1 MGSNAIRWPAALSL
15 VASLLGLGLAWSS
28 TQDYAK
34 HLDRQVHDVHCSF
47 VPGAAAEAADN
58 ACRTAMYS
66 PYAALFRD
74 RYWGGVPIALFAVG
88 AFSFFA
94 AFAVYTL
101 FAGRDAPRRAHQF
114 SFAASLT
121 PAAASITMLVISAV
135 KLGSYCKT
143 CVGIYVASGL
153 LLVAGIASLVL
164 DLREGKR
171 ERTELDLWER
181 KGAGPKGPPRVE
193 PTIPDDGVT
202 VRDGRDGRDDTVRDP
217 HPLGARV
224 AAAQRPVG
232 HWALALLWLAGLGV
246 SALLPPALYVSSLP
260 SYADKITSCGKLDE
274 VREPSGALLQVTPKG
289 ATQPAVL
296 FVDPL
301 CPTCKALHQRLK
313 AEGFWDQLDTTIVL
327 FPLDNTCNWMLDR
340 PLHPGSCAVAK
351 AVLCSD
357 ARALAVLEW
366 AYESQDE
373 LLASAKA
380 GAGVVNV
387 RNKISSRWPGLDA
400 CIDSKETAQ
409 RLDKHLRFIVKN
421 KLPVQTPQIFLGDKK
436 LCDEDGDMGLAFAL
450 PRLAPGVKVR

>member
-1 MGSNAIRWPAALSL
+1 MRSNAIRWPAALSL
-15 VASLLGLGLAWSS
+15 AASLLGLALSWSS

-47 VPGAAAEAADN
+47 VPGAAAEAVDN

-101 FAGRDAPRRAHQF
+101 FAGADAPRRVHQF
-114 SFAASLT
+114 SFAASLAPT
-121 PAAASITMLVISAV
+121 AASVTMLVISAV
-135 KLGSYCKT
+135 KLGTYCKT

-153 LLVAGIASLVL
+153 LLVAGVASLVL
-164 DLREGKR
+164 DLRENKR
-171 ERTELDLWER
+171 ERAERDLWER
-181 KGAGPKGPPRVE
+181 SGSAAKANARVE
-193 PTIPDDGVT
+193 PTLPDLDGPT
-202 VRDGRDGRDDTVRDP
+202 VKEER
-217 HPLGARV
+217 PLGARV
-224 AAAQRPVG
+224 GQGHRPSG
-232 HWALALLWLAGLGV
+232 HWAFILLWLAGLGA
-246 SALLPPALYVSSLP
+246 SALLPPALYVGSLP
-260 SYADKITSCGKLDE
+260 SYADKIASCGKLE
-274 VREPSGALLQVTPKG
+274 ELREPTGALLQVTPKG

-301 CPTCKALHQRLK
+301 CPTCKALHQRLR
-313 AEGFWDQLDTTIVL
+313 AEGFWDQLDTTLVL

-340 PLHPGSCAVAK
+340 PLHPGSCVVAK
-351 AVLCSD
+351 AVLCSP
-357 ARALAVLEW
+357 RALEVLEW
-366 AYESQDE
+366 AYERQDE

-387 RNKISSRWPGLDA
+387 RSQISSRWPGLDA

-436 LCDEDGDMGLAFAL
+436 LCDEDSDMGLAYAL